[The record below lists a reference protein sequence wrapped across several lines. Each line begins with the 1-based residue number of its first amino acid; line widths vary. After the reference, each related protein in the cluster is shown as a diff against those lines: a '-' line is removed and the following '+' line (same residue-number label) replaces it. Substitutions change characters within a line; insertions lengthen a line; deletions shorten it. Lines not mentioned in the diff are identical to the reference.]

1 MNELLFGFGRHYR
14 LMAEEGG
21 TDGGAGGGGGGAGGA
36 GTGGGSDNGG
46 AGAGQGG
53 ATSDNGGSGGGAGA
67 GGALAGAGG
76 SGGEPVDYSK
86 MTDADFMAKVTAP
99 NIEGVSLNLE
109 DIGKRYATFCREN
122 NISPEVL
129 TKFLEMEGK
138 YFAEDDKAIADEME
152 KEAQARKE
160 NFDAQGEVLRK
171 NYSDEQIK
179 NAVSVLA
186 SDDFAKD
193 EDFMKIATKELSNNS
208 TLVKLLLNWGEHHKT
223 DTGTGAGAGAGGGGS
238 AGFAERWTGKK
249 F

>member
-1 MNELLFGFGRHYR
+1 MSKLLFGFGRRYCV
-14 LMAEEGG
+14 MAEEGD
-21 TDGGAGGGGGGAGGA
+21 TGGAGGGGGGGGGTDTGTDNGGTGTDDAGGGGGA
-36 GTGGGSDNGG
+36 GGGTDS
-46 AGAGQGG
+46 
-53 ATSDNGGSGGGAGA
+53 GA
-67 GGALAGAGG
+67 GGALSNAGDKGG
-76 SGGEPVDYSK
+76 AGGEPVDYSK
-86 MTDADFMAKVTAP
+86 MTDADYMAKVTAP

-122 NISPEVL
+122 SISPEVL

-138 YFAEDDKAIADEME
+138 YFAEDDKAIVAEME
-152 KEAQARKE
+152 KEAKARKE

-179 NAVSVLA
+179 NAVSILA

-223 DTGTGAGAGAGGGGS
+223 DTGTGAGAGAGGGGAS
-238 AGFAERWTGKK
+238 GFAERWIGKK
-249 F
+249 L

>member
-1 MNELLFGFGRHYR
+1 MDKLLFRFWGHYP
-14 LMAEEGG
+14 LMAEEA
-21 TDGGAGGGGGGAGGA
+21 GADATEGGGGGAGVST
-36 GTGGGSDNGG
+36 GTGQSGSDDDQGG
-46 AGAGQGG
+46 TEEGVNQGG
-53 ATSDNGGSGGGAGA
+53 ALSGA
-67 GGALAGAGG
+67 GGDNSGE
-76 SGGEPVDYSK
+76 GGEPVDYSK

-99 NIEGVSLNLE
+99 NIEGVSLNLD

-138 YFAEDDKAIADEME
+138 YFAEDDKAIAAEME
-152 KEAQARKE
+152 KEALARKQ
-160 NFDAQGEVLRK
+160 NFDAQGEALRK
-171 NYSDEQIK
+171 NYSNEQIN
-179 NAVSVLA
+179 NAVSILA

-208 TLVKLLLNWGEHHKT
+208 TLVKLLLNWGEHHKA
-223 DTGTGAGAGAGGGGS
+223 DTGTGAGAGAGGGGA

>member
-1 MNELLFGFGRHYR
+1 MNELLFGRGRHYCV
-14 LMAEEGG
+14 MAEEGG
-21 TDGGAGGGGGGAGGA
+21 ADDAGGGGGSGGGTGVDNGGAGTGQGGDNGDNGGAGTGEGAGGALSGTGDKGGAGGGA
-36 GTGGGSDNGG
+36 
-46 AGAGQGG
+46 
-53 ATSDNGGSGGGAGA
+53 
-67 GGALAGAGG
+67 
-76 SGGEPVDYSK
+76 VDYSK
-86 MTDADFMAKVTAP
+86 MTDADYMSKVTAP

-122 NISPEVL
+122 SISPEVL

-138 YFAEDDKAIADEME
+138 YFAEDDKAIVAEME

-171 NYSDEQIK
+171 NYSNEQIK

-193 EDFMKIATKELSNNS
+193 EDFMKIATRELSNNS

-223 DTGTGAGAGAGGGGS
+223 DTGTGAGAGAGGGGA

>member
-1 MNELLFGFGRHYR
+1 MNKLLFGFGQHYCF
-14 LMAEEGG
+14 MAEAGSA
-21 TDGGAGGGGGGAGGA
+21 DDAGGGGGGGA

-46 AGAGQGG
+46 AGTGQEGD
-53 ATSDNGGSGGGAGA
+53 SDAKGGAGA
-67 GGALAGAGG
+67 GGALSGAGDNNGGAGG
-76 SGGEPVDYSK
+76 ESIDYSK

-138 YFAEDDKAIADEME
+138 YFAEDDKAVAEEME
-152 KEAQARKE
+152 KEALARKQ

-193 EDFMKIATKELSNNS
+193 EDFMKIATRELSNNS
-208 TLVKLLLNWGEHHKT
+208 TLVKLLLNWGEHHKA

>member
-1 MNELLFGFGRHYR
+1 MKNLLYGFGRHYCF
-14 LMAEEGG
+14 MDEAGG
-21 TDGGAGGGGGGAGGA
+21 TDGTDG
-36 GTGGGSDNGG
+36 GTGGGTGG
-46 AGAGQGG
+46 AGSGQGG
-53 ATSDNGGSGGGAGA
+53 DNGDKGGTGTGDGSGGALSGAGDK
-67 GGALAGAGG
+67 GGA
-76 SGGEPVDYSK
+76 GGEPVDYSK
-86 MTDADFMAKVTAP
+86 MTDADYMAKVTAP
-99 NIEGVSLNLE
+99 NIEGVSLNLD
-109 DIGKRYATFCREN
+109 DISKRYATFCREN
-122 NISPEVL
+122 SISPEVL

-138 YFAEDDKAIADEME
+138 YFAEDDKALAAEME
-152 KEAQARKE
+152 KEAKARKE

-223 DTGTGAGAGAGGGGS
+223 DTGTGVGAGAGGGGA

>member
-1 MNELLFGFGRHYR
+1 MKILLFGLGRNYC
-14 LMAEEGG
+14 LMDEAGG
-21 TDGGAGGGGGGAGGA
+21 TDGAGGGGTGTGGGDTGSGQGGGSGDKNGTGNGA
-36 GTGGGSDNGG
+36 GTGGALSGAGDDKGG
-46 AGAGQGG
+46 A
-53 ATSDNGGSGGGAGA
+53 
-67 GGALAGAGG
+67 
-76 SGGEPVDYSK
+76 GGEPVDYSK
-86 MTDADFMAKVTAP
+86 MTDADYMSKVTAP

-122 NISPEVL
+122 SISPEVL

-138 YFAEDDKAIADEME
+138 YFAEDDKAIATEME
-152 KEAQARKE
+152 KEAQARKQ

-223 DTGTGAGAGAGGGGS
+223 DTGTGAGAGAGGGGA

>member
-1 MNELLFGFGRHYR
+1 MNELLFGRGRHYCV
-14 LMAEEGG
+14 MAEEGG
-21 TDGGAGGGGGGAGGA
+21 TDGAGGGGGGAGG
-36 GTGGGSDNGG
+36 GTGSDNGD
-46 AGAGQGG
+46 AGTGQGG
-53 ATSDNGGSGGGAGA
+53 DNGGDGGAGTGEGA
-67 GGALAGAGG
+67 GGALSGAGDKGGAGG
-76 SGGEPVDYSK
+76 DTVDYSK
-86 MTDADFMAKVTAP
+86 MTDADYMAKVNAP

-122 NISPEVL
+122 SISPEVL

-138 YFAEDDKAIADEME
+138 YFAEDDKAIVAEME
-152 KEAQARKE
+152 KEAKARKE

-193 EDFMKIATKELSNNS
+193 EDFMKIATRELSNNS

-223 DTGTGAGAGAGGGGS
+223 DTGTGAGAGAGGGGA
-238 AGFAERWTGKK
+238 AGFAERWIGKK
-249 F
+249 L

>member
-1 MNELLFGFGRHYR
+1 MNKLLFGLGRHYR
-14 LMAEEGG
+14 LMDEEGG
-21 TDGGAGGGGGGAGGA
+21 TEGAGGGGGTGD
-36 GTGGGSDNGG
+36 GTGGGTD
-46 AGAGQGG
+46 AGQGVE
-53 ATSDNGGSGGGAGA
+53 NGGEGGTGDDAHK
-67 GGALAGAGG
+67 GGALSGAGDNKG
-76 SGGEPVDYSK
+76 GVGGEPVDYSK

-109 DIGKRYATFCREN
+109 DIGKRYAAFCREN
-122 NISPEVL
+122 SISPEVL

-138 YFAEDDKAIADEME
+138 YFAEDDKAIAAEME
-152 KEAQARKE
+152 KEALARKE

-179 NAVSVLA
+179 NSVSVLA

-223 DTGTGAGAGAGGGGS
+223 DTGTGAGAGAGGGGA